1 MADPKHPGHFTE
13 ESRRQIAE
21 LCNGGKPPHEIVAE
35 HDLRRSALRRW
46 ISAINATGS
55 SRAADSRPPRQ
66 ERIIE
71 PERENRRLEMEAD
84 VLRQAALTF
93 ARKQP

>member
-1 MADPKHPGHFTE
+1 M
-13 ESRRQIAE
+13 
-21 LCNGGKPPHEIVAE
+21 
-35 HDLRRSALRRW
+35 RRW

-55 SRAADSRPPRQ
+55 SWAADSRTPRQ